1 MCTFLVSLADMLT
14 TDGMSIEKMI
24 KAVLLLL
31 SDSDPT
37 ERKIQ
42 IFLISNTGMGKGK
55 ILKEKKKTIKYNS
68 LV

>member
-1 MCTFLVSLADMLT
+1 MLT